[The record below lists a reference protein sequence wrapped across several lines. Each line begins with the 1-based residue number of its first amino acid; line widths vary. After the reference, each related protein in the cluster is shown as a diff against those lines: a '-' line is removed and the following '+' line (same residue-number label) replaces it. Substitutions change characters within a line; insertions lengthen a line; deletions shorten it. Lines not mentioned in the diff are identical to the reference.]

1 MNRTKIDKKLT
12 KPNPICIQITGFS
25 DNKTLTFGLLVTLF
39 PTEKKAALF
48 FINPL
53 VSFDEERLE
62 TLGPS
67 AEAVLTKELEKITNH
82 TIDYKLSISE
92 NNFKRIIDI
101 LGGVP
106 VYFDP
111 GLIRKTSENY
121 QRRVGEYMLSG
132 EDISDFLKLRDP
144 ENPTGYLER
153 LWSQETVTLVL
164 SKRFY
169 KSKSLNHKLL
179 SIIRENELLYD
190 TLNHDIKNSLTGI
203 AGLKDILNRLLVRKN
218 INEPD
223 LNRYL
228 MALFSANN
236 RALSIVN
243 EFTSLSEVNYELNEN
258 KLEEFNL
265 EENIT
270 NLLDNFQGKISSK
283 NIQLSMNCP
292 KQIRLKTNR
301 VSLNRILE
309 NLISNAIKFTP
320 SGKKIHIEVE
330 VYIDKPLSI
339 CITDE
344 GIGIPDKILKHIFEL
359 SSIKKRQGLENEIS
373 TGLGLFICKTIS
385 QKLRGDINVESRED
399 HGSKF
404 TLSLPLDIVVNE

>member
-1 MNRTKIDKKLT
+1 MESYILFLFIFCFNLIALRLFGFLVSKRILATSMNLVVLFLLLKEKDLAIFLLFDIFADSATFFLFNIYERRDIFFFLGFNIFGLIIYFFVDLPFIEHIPRTKMEERFLT
-12 KPNPICIQITGFS
+12 ITFS
-25 DNKTLTFGLLVTLF
+25 FLSLSTYCFGLYT
-39 PTEKKAALF
+39 
-48 FINPL
+48 
-53 VSFDEERLE
+53 
-62 TLGPS
+62 
-67 AEAVLTKELEKITNH
+67 
-82 TIDYKLSISE
+82 
-92 NNFKRIIDI
+92 
-101 LGGVP
+101 
-106 VYFDP
+106 
-111 GLIRKTSENY
+111 
-121 QRRVGEYMLSG
+121 
-132 EDISDFLKLRDP
+132 FLKI
-144 ENPTGYLER
+144 NGKY
-153 LWSQETVTLVL
+153 QKAL

-243 EFTSLSEVNYELNEN
+243 EFTSLSEV
-258 KLEEFNL
+258 
-265 EENIT
+265 NIT

-373 TGLGLFICKTIS
+373 TGLGLFICKMIS
-385 QKLRGDINVESRED
+385 RKLGGYINVESRED
-399 HGSKF
+399 SGSKF

>member
-82 TIDYKLSISE
+82 SIDYKLSISE

-164 SKRFY
+164 YDRIVQIHKTIKKEWLLLFAKFFDTDLLPEEFVSLFQYLREGHLVLYVSEMPAEPITITDGKTKRIQLKVKEEVASIAYSKFESDLRSEDFADGEFARIEILNGTEINGLA
-169 KSKSLNHKLL
+169 KQVKSLLNEKRIKVLTTDNAWTLNQENTIIIDRSGNPEYSYKIGEVLGIKNIKHIIDKEVGLDT
-179 SIIRENELLYD
+179 SIILGEDFE
-190 TLNHDIKNSLTGI
+190 IK
-203 AGLKDILNRLLVRKN
+203 
-218 INEPD
+218 P
-223 LNRYL
+223 
-228 MALFSANN
+228 
-236 RALSIVN
+236 
-243 EFTSLSEVNYELNEN
+243 
-258 KLEEFNL
+258 
-265 EENIT
+265 
-270 NLLDNFQGKISSK
+270 
-283 NIQLSMNCP
+283 
-292 KQIRLKTNR
+292 
-301 VSLNRILE
+301 
-309 NLISNAIKFTP
+309 
-320 SGKKIHIEVE
+320 GKK
-330 VYIDKPLSI
+330 
-339 CITDE
+339 
-344 GIGIPDKILKHIFEL
+344 
-359 SSIKKRQGLENEIS
+359 
-373 TGLGLFICKTIS
+373 
-385 QKLRGDINVESRED
+385 
-399 HGSKF
+399 
-404 TLSLPLDIVVNE
+404 